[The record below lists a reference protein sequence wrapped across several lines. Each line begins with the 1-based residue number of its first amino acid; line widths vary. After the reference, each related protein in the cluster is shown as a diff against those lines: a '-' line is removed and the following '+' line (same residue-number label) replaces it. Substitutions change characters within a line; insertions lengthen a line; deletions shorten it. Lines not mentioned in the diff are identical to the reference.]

1 MRKIDELISYYARRM
16 QNAERNLQNA
26 KTDEQKAYY
35 DGCLD
40 ELRDFLDN
48 LNYYKKVNR

>member
-1 MRKIDELISYYARRM
+1 MKKIDELISYYEHRM

-40 ELRDFLDN
+40 ELRDIIEN
-48 LNYYKKVNR
+48 LTYYKKVHC